1 MSVLTEDMK
10 RMIRQQR
17 MGFIAT
23 VSPQGLPNL
32 SPKGTMSVWD
42 DDHLVFAD
50 LGSPDTIAN
59 LEQNPACEI
68 NVLDYFA
75 RKGYLFK
82 GDGIVLVEGDLFNE
96 NHDAVTVET
105 IIKVLMENASAA
117 KQLVVNLIPLMK
129 EQDKP
134 CQAGCHTALD
144 VAVITAPEARDPAM
158 VKKLGVVAGRVLKN

>member
-96 NHDAVTVET
+96 IHDAVTAKRSGRSYPSKRYV
-105 IIKVLMENASAA
+105 IVKLKDASLMISPGYASGQTELEMREQWTTHWNGVQTENS
-117 KQLVVNLIPLMK
+117 
-129 EQDKP
+129 
-134 CQAGCHTALD
+134 
-144 VAVITAPEARDPAM
+144 
-158 VKKLGVVAGRVLKN
+158 